1 MNMAKPKVSIVLAVH
16 NGLGYIEESIESI
29 LAQTYSDWEFIIV
42 NEFDSDDGCADIVKE
57 YAREDK
63 RIRLIQNT
71 KKLGLSESLNVGIH
85 NASGQYIARVD
96 VDDPSYKERLEKQVQ
111 YLDENPDV
119 FMCGTLQRSVL
130 PDSSYILEV
139 PCEAEELKT
148 AMLFGCEISHCS
160 VMFRKDTWINEKMK
174 YNKESLCED
183 YDLWTRIMFKHK
195 IVNLPET
202 LVDHRWGFD
211 NISIAKGERL
221 HKASRDVSRRTLEMF
236 GVQIEEGDDFLVA
249 GWRNEPKKFARMN
262 PSYFIRKNYWLLS
275 EIETQNTRLKLI
287 EEKALKKILWKRWNW
302 VCRCLG
308 LFFKEFSYDEI
319 AHIQNDNK
327 PKVSIVMPVYQ
338 AVNTIRETID
348 SILLQTYSSWE
359 FIIVCEYE
367 NWDGSTE
374 LAKYYA
380 KLDGRIK
387 IICNEKQEG
396 LAEALNIGMRA
407 ATGKYIARIDADDL
421 ANAARIASQVEYM
434 EKHPDIGLTQFY
446 QHYFGAGAN
455 DFIHRPPV
463 TVDDLKAKLLF
474 FCDAC
479 HSTIMFRKSIVEKYD
494 LYYNPQCALED
505 FELWSR
511 AIQVTNFVTIPEIY
525 GEYRV
530 GGDNISYDK
539 EKQIERNMC
548 ETVASQL
555 RCNLKVDISENNY
568 YLLNGWTNIFNTMAE
583 KEKNSALNDL
593 QTLLLE
599 IWSANEQYHFYNRK
613 SLQKA
618 IAAKWNWSKYNISWH
633 EEQEAAGIS
642 NILELGSNKLFKQK
656 LFQCFIRK
664 PLSAIQSFH
673 LHTQA
678 KSIEHLSNVSKDVA
692 SAQVNLLDQKIEW
705 WTWERYKRIENK
717 LEVIQKQNEEL
728 QRTIADI
735 RFESCKIPYVKG
747 EKIRIAFLYQVA
759 SFWAS
764 WESLYQ
770 ACMNNPLI
778 DARIIFLDETNVEK
792 SQMQGAEQFLL
803 DNDLP
808 YTKFEDESIEEFM
821 PHILIIQ
828 TPYDEWHRK
837 NVHWSGRFK
846 QMGYRLVYIP
856 YGVEISD
863 TEDSHELH
871 FRTNVIEN
879 CWRIYTF
886 SDVMKRDYYKY
897 SSNRKAIRAVGLP
910 RFDYYT
916 RHTEKCLPANV
927 EQRRLGRKIVVWKVH
942 FPKTIIEKGM
952 EVFVTPDLN
961 EYLAFAKKIKDFSD
975 YFFIFIPH
983 PKFFEDKGR
992 ITDDIKK
999 IVVLLSEYEN
1009 VWIDYADDYRK
1020 SLQCADYVIIDR
1032 SAVMVEAGALNVP
1045 VCYVSNKQYYEP
1057 LTRAIRPL
1065 IESYY
1070 QANDCEGMISFLNN
1084 QRTGREQ
1091 QKLAQQKIFGQCI
1104 PFFDGNSGERVLQDM
1119 IDGVVNNEN

>member
-1 MNMAKPKVSIVLAVH
+1 MNTARPKVSIVLAVH
-16 NGLGYIEESIESI
+16 NGLVYIEESVESI

-42 NEFDSDDGCADIVKE
+42 NEFDSNDGCADIVKE
-57 YAREDK
+57 YAKEDK

-71 KKLGLSESLNVGIH
+71 KKIGLSESLNVGIH

-96 VDDPSYKERLEKQVQ
+96 VDDLSYKERLEKQVQ
-111 YLDENPDV
+111 YLDENPNV

-139 PCEAEELKT
+139 PCEEEELKA

-174 YNKESLCED
+174 YNTESLCED
-183 YDLWTRIMFKHK
+183 YDLWTRVMFKHK
-195 IVNLPET
+195 IVNLPEP

-236 GVQIEEGDDFLVA
+236 GIQIEEDDDFLVA

-275 EIETQNTRLKLI
+275 EIETQNSRLKLI
-287 EEKALKKILWKRWNW
+287 EEKSLKKILWKRWNW

-327 PKVSIVMPVYQ
+327 PKVSIVMPIYQ

-396 LAEALNIGMRA
+396 LAEALNIGMHA
-407 ATGKYIARIDADDL
+407 AMGKYIARIDADDL
-421 ANAARIASQVEYM
+421 ANAARIATQVEYM

-511 AIQVTNFVTIPEIY
+511 AILVTNFVTIPEIY

-530 GGDNISYDK
+530 GGDNISYEK

-548 ETVASQL
+548 EIVASQL
-555 RCNLKVDISENNY
+555 RSNLKVDISENNY
-568 YLLNGWTNIFNTMAE
+568 YLLNGWTNIFNAMEAE
-583 KEKNSALNDL
+583 EKNSALNDL
-593 QTLLLE
+593 QTLLME
-599 IWSANEQYHFYNRK
+599 IWNANERYQFYNRK

-633 EEQEAAGIS
+633 EEQKDASIS
-642 NILELGSNKLFKQK
+642 NILELGSNKLLKEK
-656 LFQCFIRK
+656 LFQYFIKK
-664 PLSAIQSFH
+664 PLSTIQSLH

-717 LEVIQKQNEEL
+717 LEVMQKQNEEL

-735 RFESCKIPYVKG
+735 KFESCKIPYVKG

-770 ACMNNPLI
+770 ACVNNPLI

-837 NVHWSGRFK
+837 SVHWSGRFK

-961 EYLAFAKKIKDFSD
+961 EYLAFARKIKDFSD

-992 ITDDIKK
+992 MTYDIKK

-1070 QANDCEGMISFLNN
+1070 QANDCEGMISFLNI